1 MFQIIVSINNFDN
14 QGTDSNLAS
23 GNTNLED
30 IKKVL
35 LFLRRKSK

>member
-30 IKKVL
+30 IKKYFIVP
-35 LFLRRKSK
+35 KMKI